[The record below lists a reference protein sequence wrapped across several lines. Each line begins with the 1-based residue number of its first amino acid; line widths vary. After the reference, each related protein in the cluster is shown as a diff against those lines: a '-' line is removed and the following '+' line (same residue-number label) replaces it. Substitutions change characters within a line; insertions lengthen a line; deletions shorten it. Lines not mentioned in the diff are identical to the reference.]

1 MRSATRR
8 STVQWVDTDA
18 AGIHHN
24 TLVNRLVEAA
34 EAELVAQSGLDP
46 SAYFPVTPRVRFE
59 ADYEAPLFFGQDTTT
74 TLRVAEVGST
84 SLTYEFEVWGGA
96 FDGRDRGRAAKGR
109 YVVVHLDEADHGAG
123 AASSPWPDEW
133 LTALRDGD

>member
-34 EAELVAQSGLDP
+34 EAQLVQHAGLDLG
-46 SAYFPVTPRVRFE
+46 AYFPVTPRVRFE
-59 ADYEAPLFFGQDTTT
+59 ADYEAPLFFSQEVTT
-74 TLRVAEVGST
+74 TLSVAAVGTS
-84 SLTYEFEVWGGA
+84 SLTYEFEIWGEA
-96 FDGRDRGRAAKGR
+96 FDGHHRRRAAKGR

-133 LTALRDGD
+133 LSALGDAD